1 MHTRVPTL
9 LTALLLLLATAVFGD
24 DKPKQCI
31 TKWLVA
37 GPIVAKTPVFD
48 TLKNV
53 KGEAFKTAELLKSTK
68 TIVLG
73 LEPEKGQ
80 SIGQFVWQEEPT
92 DKMNQLHFGTRKGEN
107 WLYYVATNIILDRF
121 QKVKFTIT
129 CPAIFEMYIDG
140 TKASSKYSFD
150 EPKAKEIGK
159 TELEQKLER
168 GNHQIL
174 IKVLSSAEE
183 PSFETLKVQLEA
195 ANNILFDTNPAKQ
208 MDIAHVLEGTNVTG
222 IDISDDGK
230 YLLLGFKRVLA
241 GSGKTENWQELR
253 KTGSN
258 ELVMNLNDP
267 RMSDFQF
274 VPGKNTLSYLQEDG
288 DFVRFME
295 LDATTNKA
303 QMLGR
308 IEKIN
313 GYTWSPD
320 RSFIIYSTNEEPDK
334 DESPAKRFINMADRW
349 PWYRNRSFLSKF
361 DLATCTSSRLTWGH
375 SSTNMQDISPN
386 GKTLLFSVTEEDF
399 GQRPFSK
406 TKYYE
411 LDIQTVKAKLLFESR
426 FGGNAMYS
434 PDGNQLL
441 ITGSPLLF
449 GQTGN
454 AVTEGKTPND
464 YDTQAYLYRLADGKI
479 DPLTLKFDPSIQACK
494 WDKTGDNILFQVEE
508 KTYVRLYTYNLATAT
523 FNQIPTQVDVVNS
536 FDLAPQTT
544 DIVYYGNGISTPT
557 KAWYINGTTHE
568 QSLVADPQSTF
579 FKNIKFG
586 KTEDWVYTTPEG
598 KNIDGFINYP
608 PDFDPT
614 KQYPLIVFYY
624 GGTSP
629 IDRAFE
635 GRYPKNLFAA
645 MGYVVYTINPDG
657 ATGYG
662 QDFSAMHVNNWGKT
676 VAGQIIDGTKY
687 FLKQHPFID
696 AKKVGCIG
704 ASYGGFMT
712 MYLQTQTDIFTTA
725 ISHAGI
731 SNISSYWGVGYWG
744 YQYSTV
750 ASADMYPW
758 NNPDLYVKQSPL
770 FNANKISTPI
780 LLLHGNSDTNVP
792 PGESIQL
799 FTALKILGKPV
810 EMIQIEGQDHHILD
824 YKKRIH
830 WQKTILAWF
839 DKYLKDQPDWWTDL
853 YPEKNL

>member
-1 MHTRVPTL
+1 MHTRVL
-9 LTALLLLLATAVFGD
+9 VLFFAMMLLLATAVFGD
-24 DKPKQCI
+24 DKPKQSI
-31 TKWLVA
+31 TKWLIA
-37 GPIVAKTPVFD
+37 GPVVVKPPVFD
-48 TLKNV
+48 TVKNV
-53 KGEAFKTAELLKSTK
+53 KGETFKTADLLKAPK
-68 TIVLG
+68 TILSG

-80 SIGQFVWQEEPT
+80 TIGQSTWQEEPT

-107 WLYYVATNIILDRF
+107 WLYYVASNFYLNRY

-129 CPAIFEMYIDG
+129 CPAMFELYIDG
-140 TKASSKYSFD
+140 TKATSKYSFD

-159 TELEQKLER
+159 AEVDQKLER
-168 GNHQIL
+168 GHHQVF
-174 IKVLSSAEE
+174 IKLLSSAQE
-183 PSFETLKVQLEA
+183 PSFETLKVQVEA
-195 ANNILFDTNPAKQ
+195 TDDILFNTNPTKQ
-208 MDIAHVLEGTNVTG
+208 MDIAHVLEGTTVTG
-222 IDISDDGK
+222 LDISDDGN
-230 YLLLGFKRVLA
+230 YLLIAFKRVMA
-241 GSGKTENWQELR
+241 GSGKTENWQEIR
-253 KTGSN
+253 KAGSN
-258 ELVMNLNDP
+258 ELVMNLNDQ
-267 RMSDFQF
+267 RMSDYQF
-274 VPGKNTLSYLQEDG
+274 VPGKSTLSYLQEDG
-288 DFVRFME
+288 DYVRFME
-295 LDATTNKA
+295 LDLTTNKV
-303 QMLGR
+303 QLLGLL
-308 IEKIN
+308 EKIN
-313 GYTWSPD
+313 GYNWSPD

-334 DESPAKRFINMADRW
+334 EESTAKRYLNMADRW

-361 DLATCTSSRLTWGH
+361 DLATGISSRLTWGH
-375 SSTNMQDISPN
+375 SSTNLHDISPN
-386 GKTLLFSVTEEDF
+386 AKTLLFSVSEEDF
-399 GQRPFSK
+399 SQRPFSK

-411 LDIQTVKAKLLFESR
+411 LDIQTVKARLLFESR
-426 FGGNAMYS
+426 FGGSASYS
-434 PDGNQLL
+434 PDGNLL
-441 ITGSPLLF
+441 LFTGSPLLF
-449 GQTGN
+449 GEVGN
-454 AVTEGKTPND
+454 AVPNGKTPND
-464 YDTQAYLYRLADGKI
+464 YDTQAYLYRLADGNV
-479 DPLTLKFDPSIQACK
+479 DPLTLKFDPSIQACE
-494 WDKTGDNILFQVEE
+494 WDKTGDNILFQAEE
-508 KTYVRLYTYNLATAT
+508 KTYVRLYMYNVPTAS
-523 FNQIPTQVDVVNS
+523 FKHIPTQVDVVNG
-536 FDLAPQTT
+536 FDFAPQTGA
-544 DIVYYGNGISTPT
+544 IVYHGNGISTPT
-557 KAWYINGTTHE
+557 KAWHISGINSEHT
-568 QSLVADPQSTF
+568 LVADPQASF

-586 KTEDWVYTTPEG
+586 KTEEWVYTTPEG
-598 KNIDGFINYP
+598 REIDGFINYP

-662 QDFSAMHVNNWGKT
+662 QEFSAMHVNNWGKT

-696 AKKVGCIG
+696 SNKVGCIG

-712 MYLQTQTDIFTTA
+712 MYLQTQTDIFATA

-770 FNANKISTPI
+770 FNADKINTPI

-810 EMIQIEGQDHHILD
+810 EMIQIDGQDHHILD

-839 DKYLKDQPDWWTDL
+839 EMHLKDQPDWWNEL